1 MQVSFNTEDRDS
13 LVCNTDAILIRVS
26 PRNGMGPGCNPEG
39 GQTELVRSQSHS
51 PVSCSSPDF
60 IGRVNRC
67 ITRYTIGIY
76 DKDTAKVRDAN

>member
-1 MQVSFNTEDRDS
+1 MSFNTEDRDS
-13 LVCNTDAILIRVS
+13 LVCNTDTISIRRRS
-26 PRNGMGPGCNPEG
+26 INGDAVDCKSAASAR
-39 GQTELVRSQSHS
+39 LVRSQYSP